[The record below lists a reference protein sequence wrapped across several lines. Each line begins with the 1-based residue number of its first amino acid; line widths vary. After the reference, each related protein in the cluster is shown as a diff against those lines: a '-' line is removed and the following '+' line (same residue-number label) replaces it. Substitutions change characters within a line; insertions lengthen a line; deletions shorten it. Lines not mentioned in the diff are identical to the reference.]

1 MDMKETFVRYYHGVV
16 HKDEDSA
23 YGVHFPDLPGCFSA
37 ADDLDSVVAEA
48 SDAVSLYFEDGDR
61 EIVPRSMDAIRQEAS
76 DDLAAGAFI
85 VLVPY
90 IGAPTAPVRVNI
102 SVDGATLAAI
112 DLAAKTRKLTRSA
125 FLAQAAR
132 NEIVGRR

>member
-1 MDMKETFVRYYHGVV
+1 MDVRKPAMRYYHGVV
-16 HKDEDSA
+16 HKDADSA
-23 YGVHFPDLPGCFSA
+23 WGVHFPDLPGCFSA
-37 ADDLDSVVAEA
+37 ADDLDSVVSEA
-48 SDAVSLYFEDGDR
+48 SDAISLYFEDASL
-61 EIVPRSMDAIRQEAS
+61 EIVPRSMDAIRREVA

-112 DLAAKTRKLTRSA
+112 DVAAKSRKVTRSA

-132 NEIVGRR
+132 NEIEGRR